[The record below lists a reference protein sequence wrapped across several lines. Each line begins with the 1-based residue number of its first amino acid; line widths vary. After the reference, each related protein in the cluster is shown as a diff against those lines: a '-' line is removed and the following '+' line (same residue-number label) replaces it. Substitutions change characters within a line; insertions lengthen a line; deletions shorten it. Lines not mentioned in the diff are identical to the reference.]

1 MNQTGIDNKS
11 PGLPVQDSQAIGML
25 WQVHPDLLCTLNPSG
40 YIETYN
46 AAWHSTLGWSGE
58 DLSSRSIWEMIY
70 PEDIE
75 RTRVE
80 ATAIAEGKSVSRF
93 VNRWLHRDGGIR
105 WISWAAV
112 AKDGVMFCSGR
123 DITEDKR
130 QEAELQARTAERDRL
145 WTLSQDMFARANLAG
160 MMSAVSPG

>member
-1 MNQTGIDNKS
+1 MNQTGIDDKS

-25 WQVHPDLLCTLNPSG
+25 WQVHPDMLCTLNPSG

-80 ATAIAEGKSVSRF
+80 AMACCRF
-93 VNRWLHRDGGIR
+93 RGHRVKVFPMKLER
-105 WISWAAV
+105 MNATKEV
-112 AKDGVMFCSGR
+112 QPRV
-123 DITEDKR
+123 
-130 QEAELQARTAERDRL
+130 QA
-145 WTLSQDMFARANLAG
+145 
-160 MMSAVSPG
+160 